1 MTKKYLKQCLLVV
14 GLFLSSSC
22 LYGQSPL
29 KNLQEIQFLSQNTCV
44 VVQINADWNI
54 KASIDFTGGTV
65 INFNI
70 NKDVYNPEFDL
81 RTYLKDNIDESVSLV
96 EVDSKDGIQSLV
108 ITTQF
113 LKDES
118 LVSSVLENKYK
129 NNFTIE
135 KIESIGP
142 KIGKE
147 FSLRNLANFIGV

>member
-1 MTKKYLKQCLLVV
+1 MNIIPKNININFISYSKHAFKFSA
-14 GLFLSSSC
+14 LFIFFGIILFFVN
-22 LYGQSPL
+22 G
-29 KNLQEIQFLSQNTCV
+29 
-44 VVQINADWNI
+44 I

-96 EVDSKDGIQSLV
+96 EVDSKDGVQSLV

-129 NNFTIE
+129 NNFTVE

-147 FSLRNLANFIGV
+147 LKSNSLKAIVVALLLIGIYCIQ